1 MKEQFSFRTVRK
13 KIVMISKIAGIILMI
28 SYLISTQLPLEADI
42 SFLLWITFV
51 TLLVRLKMRSRGYPL
66 L

>member
-42 SFLLWITFV
+42 SFCY
-51 TLLVRLKMRSRGYPL
+51 G
-66 L
+66 